1 MALLKKI
8 KGSTLMETMVATVL
22 IVVLFLMASMLLN
35 SIFAST
41 IKDDTQNVSARI
53 SELEYQ
59 YQHGLIALPHYETYN
74 DWEISFEIENMEHE
88 ESPRVKAIHSQ
99 TKKEIKTNMGVDE
112 KI

>member
-22 IVVLFLMASMLLN
+22 IVVLFLIASMLLN
-35 SIFAST
+35 SIFAAT
-41 IKDDTQNVSARI
+41 KKGNTQNVSARI

-59 YQHGLIALPHYETYN
+59 YRHGLIALPYFETYD
-74 DWEISFEIENMEHE
+74 DWEINLGMKNRGKEKILGVEA
-88 ESPRVKAIHSQ
+88 VHSK
-99 TKKEIKTNMGVDE
+99 TKKEIKTTLSVDE